1 MKWRSDTAQL
11 IPGKWVS
18 SQYPGPGVLG
28 SVMRA
33 TTGSG
38 DAGPGVMW
46 GDWGSAADNVVEMR
60 IQIERWPVG
69 GAFTLEEDGRGVYS
83 GPADYAIGRVYADG
97 ADLGTKVISFFGGAP
112 GSGSVS
118 LSGLGGYAAPVGFGL
133 PTVSAQG
140 EAAAVQLTGLGGLAS
155 VSAFGL
161 PHILA
166 TPEGGS
172 IVTTPAGRTLKVA
185 QDGVHPG
192 GMLQPLPFF
201 PGAKLDVVWDWS
213 GWLEAGESIIS
224 KDVLPADGL
233 TLRSQALTS
242 SSSVLAWLELAESA
256 AVGVQLGAK
265 CRIVTS
271 LGRVELR
278 EVRLVAMQ
286 R

>member
-1 MKWRSDTAQL
+1 MSIRVDTTSL
-11 IPGKWVS
+11 IPGAIVCGS
-18 SQYPGPGVLG
+18 RGLGVLG
-28 SVMRA
+28 SVIRA
-33 TTGSG
+33 NTAAGA
-38 DAGPGVMW
+38 AGPGLLYA
-46 GDWGSAADNVVEMR
+46 DWDGAADDSVEIRML
-60 IQIERWPVG
+60 IERWPVNG
-69 GAFTLEEDGRGVYS
+69 ILALGEDGAGSYS
-83 GPADYAIGRVYADG
+83 GGADYAIARVFADG
-97 ADLGTKVISFFGGAP
+97 VDKGTKVISFFGGAP

-140 EAAAVQLTGLGGLAS
+140 EAAVVQLTGLGGLAS

-172 IVTTPAGRTLKVA
+172 IVTTPAGRILKVA

-192 GMLQPLPFF
+192 GMLQPLPFS

-233 TLRSQALTS
+233 TLRSQSLPS
-242 SSSVLAWLELAESA
+242 PSSVLAWLELAESA
-256 AVGVQLGAK
+256 AIGAQLGAK